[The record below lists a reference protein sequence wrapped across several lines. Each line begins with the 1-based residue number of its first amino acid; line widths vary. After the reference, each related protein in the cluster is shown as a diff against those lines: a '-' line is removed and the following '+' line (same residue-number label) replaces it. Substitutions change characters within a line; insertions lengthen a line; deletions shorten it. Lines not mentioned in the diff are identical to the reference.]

1 MTTLA
6 RETEQGSVRP
16 SLAKTLFAT
25 CIGNALEWFDI
36 AVYGFFASY
45 IAQVFFPTS
54 NPTVSLLLAFGSFG
68 IAFLIRPLGAVVL
81 GAYAD
86 KRGRKASLLLSINLM
101 MLGGAMIT
109 FMPGYATLGL
119 AAPLLILL
127 ARLIQGF
134 SAGGEFGSSTAFL
147 VEHFPE
153 RKTFIASWQ
162 FATQGASTLM
172 ASAFGLG
179 LAHWLT
185 PAELLDWGW
194 RVPFAFGLLIGPVG
208 LWIRRHVHEPEVY
221 VEIEKPRHPVKQ
233 LLGSQKRLL
242 AMAIGLMVVSTAIN
256 YMLNY
261 VPTWA
266 TKSLGLPASS
276 AYSATLLAGV
286 ILTVVTPIGGLLAE
300 RVGRERLLWT
310 ALGLLAFT
318 LLPAFWLTSLNV
330 TPLSLSLLVGWMA
343 LLKSLYFSTIPSVM
357 ADIFPVSTRASGM
370 SISYNIAV
378 TIFGGF
384 APFICTLLISATGSH
399 FAPGFYLMVTVFLS
413 VAALWH
419 TQKQL
424 C

>member
-1 MTTLA
+1 MTALV
-6 RETEQGSVRP
+6 RESDQAGPRP
-16 SLAKTLFAT
+16 NLVKTLFAT

-45 IAQVFFPTS
+45 IAQVFFPTT

-68 IAFLIRPLGAVVL
+68 IAFLIRPLGAVIL
-81 GAYAD
+81 GSYAD
-86 KRGRKASLLLSINLM
+86 KHGRKASLLLSINLM

-109 FMPGYATLGL
+109 FMPGYATLGV

-185 PAELLDWGW
+185 PEQLLDWGW

-208 LWIRRHVHEPEVY
+208 LWIRRHVHEPTAY
-221 VEIEKPRHPVKQ
+221 ARTAKTRHPVK
-233 LLGSQKRLL
+233 LLFGSQKRLL
-242 AMAIGLMVVSTAIN
+242 ALAIGLMVVSTAIN

-266 TKSLGLPASS
+266 TKTLGLPASS

-286 ILTVVTPIGGLLAE
+286 ILTVVTPVSGPLAE

-310 ALGLLAFT
+310 ALGMLAFT

-330 TPLSLSLLVGWMA
+330 TPLSLCLLVGWMA
-343 LLKSLYFSTIPSVM
+343 LLKSIYFSTIPSVM
-357 ADIFPVSTRASGM
+357 ADIFPVATRASGM

-378 TIFGGF
+378 TVFGGF

-399 FAPGFYLMVTVFLS
+399 FAPGLYLVLTVFLS
-413 VAALWH
+413 VTALWQ
-419 TQKQL
+419 TQRL
-424 C
+424 FR

>member
-1 MTTLA
+1 MTALV
-6 RETEQGSVRP
+6 RESDQASPRP
-16 SLAKTLFAT
+16 NLVKTLFAT

-45 IAQVFFPTS
+45 IAQVFFPTT

-68 IAFLIRPLGAVVL
+68 IAFLIRPLGAVIL
-81 GAYAD
+81 GSYAD
-86 KRGRKASLLLSINLM
+86 KHGRKASLLLSINLM

-109 FMPGYATLGL
+109 FMPGYATLGV

-185 PAELLDWGW
+185 PEQLLDWGW

-208 LWIRRHVHEPEVY
+208 LWIRRHVHEPTAY
-221 VEIEKPRHPVKQ
+221 ARTAKTRHPVK
-233 LLGSQKRLL
+233 LLFGSQKRLL
-242 AMAIGLMVVSTAIN
+242 ALAIGLMVVSTAIN

-266 TKSLGLPASS
+266 TKTLGLPASS

-286 ILTVVTPIGGLLAE
+286 ILTVVTPVSGLLAE

-310 ALGLLAFT
+310 ALGMLAFT

-330 TPLSLSLLVGWMA
+330 TPLSLCLLVGWMA
-343 LLKSLYFSTIPSVM
+343 LLKSIYFSTIPSVM
-357 ADIFPVSTRASGM
+357 ADIFPVATRASGM

-378 TIFGGF
+378 TVFGGF

-399 FAPGFYLMVTVFLS
+399 FAPGLYLVLTVFLS
-413 VAALWH
+413 VTALWQ
-419 TQKQL
+419 TQRL
-424 C
+424 FR